1 MRIKSYIFASINVS
15 FLWRRKLGHIS
26 MDILSKLVKN
36 ELVKGLPHLAFKKE
50 KLCDACY

>member
-1 MRIKSYIFASINVS
+1 MRIKSYIVASINVS